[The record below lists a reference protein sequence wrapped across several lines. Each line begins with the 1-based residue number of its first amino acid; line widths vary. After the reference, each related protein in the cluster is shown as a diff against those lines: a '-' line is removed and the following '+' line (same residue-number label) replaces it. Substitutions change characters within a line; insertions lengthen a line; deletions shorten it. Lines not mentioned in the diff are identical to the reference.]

1 MPDKDLKW
9 SDRSLEENRR
19 LTIYLYNEWGEEIAL
34 RIQEQIDKA
43 VIRIQRSPE
52 HFQIFSKRKNIRR
65 CVLSPQTSIF
75 FREHKQDILII
86 SIFDNRQ
93 SPKKRKL

>member
-19 LTIYLYNEWGEEIAL
+19 LITYLYNEWGEEIAL

-43 VIRIQRSPE
+43 VIRIQQSPE
-52 HFQIFSKRKNIRR
+52 HFPVFSKRKNIRR

-75 FREHKQDILII
+75 FRAHKQDILII

>member
-9 SDRSLEENRR
+9 SDRSLEENRK
-19 LTIYLYNEWGEEIAL
+19 LTVYLYNEWGEEIAL
-34 RIQEQIDKA
+34 RIQEQINKA
-43 VIRIQRSPE
+43 VTRIQRSPE
-52 HFQIFSKRKNIRR
+52 HVPIFLKRKNIRS

-75 FREHKQDILII
+75 FRVLKQDILII

-93 SPKKRKL
+93 NPKKRKL